1 MEFLVSDSKVSK
13 IYQSTFLPKKRI
25 QMMFCFSQAVYKTGV
40 RFPSHPPLFVG
51 PRGPKVLPEVRVSK
65 PSAGAP
71 GAVTGLTGGGVVA
84 ARREEVRPNLLS
96 FYPARHGRA
105 PPPIRES
112 DRGGRPA
119 LPPPPP
125 HPRPSR
131 SMFFLPRCCAPRHF
145 SEDFFALFPLS
156 FSLSA
161 PRSPLRPQPGA
172 TEERG

>member
-1 MEFLVSDSKVSK
+1 ML
-13 IYQSTFLPKKRI
+13 
-25 QMMFCFSQAVYKTGV
+25 FSAVYKTGV
-40 RFPSHPPLFVG
+40 RFPSHPLFFVG
-51 PRGPKVLPEVRVSK
+51 PRGPKD
-65 PSAGAP
+65 AP
-71 GAVTGLTGGGVVA
+71 GSECVQAERWRTRRGDRAHGGGVVA

-119 LPPPPP
+119 LPP
-125 HPRPSR
+125 RPSR

-161 PRSPLRPQPGA
+161 PRSPLRHLSPVQPRRGGSTQSGNLGA
-172 TEERG
+172 TGFRSRGSA